1 MGLCPHLMTLYSNP
15 VISNYC
21 RDTLSIPNRPILDH
35 LKYIR
40 VYSIM
45 STVYD
50 NYICNCPQFISYNML
65 FPKKTVLCTK
75 YCVLFFEENV

>member
-1 MGLCPHLMTLYSNP
+1 MGLYPHLMTLYSNP

-45 STVYD
+45 STVYNND
-50 NYICNCPQFISYNML
+50 IRPQFISYNML
-65 FPKKTVLCTK
+65 FPKKTVLCTVSLCGFL
-75 YCVLFFEENV
+75 Y